1 MKPISDFLKSVWKL
15 IPSQLFTPSQGRCS
29 TSCASCRPPLN
40 MAASTPMSDFNKS
53 SARIAHLIAKICH
66 GTKKSYTYVEKKSQ
80 KEITAYKF
88 ECLLLGDKE
97 GVYMCGFLKGT
108 QQQVNDAAN
117 KFKDGQ
123 VFKLS
128 KISLDTWTSTTS
140 ISSPKAF
147 RLNLE
152 KTTCEQIAAGD
163 ALAQQIPL
171 APVPPRTVGETAKVT
186 TNKNQDLLAVVKA
199 ATNKR
204 TTRDGIDI
212 IDAVLIDDSKAET
225 GQFATVLV
233 SVWGDE
239 KVNLIEENVGK
250 PLAFFNLTIKMEAGN
265 RVVNHYAEALL
276 LAAPDSEKTE
286 HLLAEASTLTGATN
300 TVQLSKEREW
310 HPQESPD
317 VSGPQPLCCAA
328 FLDLTA
334 EEPAAANMPSVVQIP
349 WLLLEEPAQDE
360 DVEVTNQHG
369 GRLWFVTKARD
380 CSGAVRVGCPQRIA
394 LTLANATDKGDFKAK
409 HGENSLGFPLFVHA
423 RLTRSVRQGSG
434 ENAGKEFVSNT
445 LQEVANV
452 SWAKSE
458 APNASF
464 HSLLTILNNL
474 PADEECIQFC
484 YLKDLK
490 PDPHYGFSIEYDG
503 LPGPRAA
510 YAVVMV
516 ESLNATTT
524 QASGDG
530 FKAETQG
537 IRDVA
542 FIGDASQLADV
553 SSTGDAASQE
563 VFYRAVGFSN
573 LNGIVKLD
581 PPRGKKSRFA
591 VLLVDKIDD
600 MTIEMQKAEFVEPED
615 AAGAVKCF
623 RRLRQVCKQIKQITP
638 SGSAKRPRSESIS
651 FVATPK
657 DLKKCRTLK
666 VMPTDSSMDA

>member
-1 MKPISDFLKSVWKL
+1 
-15 IPSQLFTPSQGRCS
+15 
-29 TSCASCRPPLN
+29 

-152 KTTCEQIAAGD
+152 KTTCQQIAAND

-360 DVEVTNQHG
+360 DVEVTNEHG

>member
-1 MKPISDFLKSVWKL
+1 
-15 IPSQLFTPSQGRCS
+15 
-29 TSCASCRPPLN
+29 
-40 MAASTPMSDFNKS
+40 MSYKYKD
-53 SARIAHLIAKICH
+53 
-66 GTKKSYTYVEKKSQ
+66 KKSG
-80 KEITAYKF
+80 KEVTAYKF
-88 ECLLLGDKE
+88 ECFLLGEKE
-97 GVYMCGFLKGT
+97 GVYMYGFLKGT

-152 KTTCEQIAAGD
+152 KTTCQQIAAGD
-163 ALAQQIPL
+163 ALAQQIPV

-186 TNKNQDLLAVVKA
+186 TNKTQDLLAVVKA
-199 ATNKR
+199 ARNKR

-225 GQFATVLV
+225 GELATVLV
-233 SVWGDE
+233 SVWGDQ
-239 KVNLIEENVGK
+239 KVDLIEKNVGK
-250 PLAFFNLTIKMEAGN
+250 PLAFFNLTIKMNASN
-265 RVVNHYAEALL
+265 RLVNHYAEALL
-276 LAAPDSEKTE
+276 LAAPDSEKTK
-286 HLLAEASTLTGATN
+286 HLLAEASTLTAATN
-300 TVQLSKEREW
+300 TVQLSSEKEW
-310 HPQESPD
+310 HPHESPD

-349 WLLLEEPAQDE
+349 WLLVEEPAQDE
-360 DVEVTNQHG
+360 DVEVTNEDG

-394 LTLANATDKGDFKAK
+394 LALANATEKEDFKAK
-409 HGENSLGFPLFVHA
+409 HGGNSLGFPLFVHA

-434 ENAGKEFVSNT
+434 QNAGKEFVSNT

-452 SWAKSE
+452 SWTKSE

-464 HSLLTILNNL
+464 DSLLTILNNL
-474 PADEECIQFC
+474 PANEEAIQFC

-503 LPGPRAA
+503 QPGPRAA

-516 ESLNATTT
+516 ESLQATTT
-524 QASGDG
+524 QAFGDG
-530 FKAETQG
+530 FKAETKG

-542 FIGDASQLADV
+542 FIGDASQLADA
-553 SSTGDAASQE
+553 SLTRDAESTE
-563 VFYRAVGFSN
+563 VFYRAIGFSN

-581 PPRGKKSRFA
+581 PPRGKRSRFA

-623 RRLRQVCKQIKQITP
+623 QRLRQVCKQIKQITP
-638 SGSAKRPRSESIS
+638 SGSAKRTRSESTS
-651 FVATPK
+651 FVASPK

-666 VMPTDSSMDA
+666 AVPTDASMDA

>member
-1 MKPISDFLKSVWKL
+1 
-15 IPSQLFTPSQGRCS
+15 
-29 TSCASCRPPLN
+29 
-40 MAASTPMSDFNKS
+40 MAAPTPMSDFNKS
-53 SARIAHLIAKICH
+53 SAKIAQLMAKICH
-66 GTKKSYTYVEKKSQ
+66 GKKTSYNYTEKRSG
-80 KEITAYKF
+80 KEVTAYKF
-88 ECLLLGDKE
+88 ECFLLGEKE
-97 GVYMCGFLKGT
+97 GVYMYGFLKGT
-108 QQQVNDAAN
+108 QKQVDDAAN

-152 KTTCEQIAAGD
+152 KTTCEPIAAGD

-186 TNKNQDLLAVVKA
+186 TNKTQDLLAVVKA

-204 TTRDGIDI
+204 TTKDGIDI

-225 GQFATVLV
+225 GELATVLV
-233 SVWGDE
+233 SVWGDQ
-239 KVNLIEENVGK
+239 KVDLIEKNVGK
-250 PLAFFNLTIKMEAGN
+250 PLAFFNLTIKMDAGN
-265 RVVNHYAEALL
+265 RVVNHYPEALL
-276 LAAPDSEKTE
+276 LAAPDSEKTK
-286 HLLAEASTLTGATN
+286 HLLAQASTLTAATN
-300 TVQLSKEREW
+300 TVQLSSEKEW
-310 HPQESPD
+310 HPHESPD

-349 WLLLEEPAQDE
+349 WLLVEEPAQDE
-360 DVEVTNQHG
+360 DVEVMNEDG
-369 GRLWFVTKARD
+369 GRFGFVTKARD

-394 LTLANATDKGDFKAK
+394 LALANATEKGDFKAK

-434 ENAGKEFVSNT
+434 QNAGKEFVSNT

-452 SWAKSE
+452 SWTKPE

-464 HSLLTILNNL
+464 TSLLAILNNL
-474 PADEECIQFC
+474 PRHEEAIMFC

-490 PDPHYGFSIEYDG
+490 SDPHYGFSIEYDG
-503 LPGPRAA
+503 QPGPRAA
-510 YAVVMV
+510 YAVVLV
-516 ESLNATTT
+516 ESLQATTT
-524 QASGDG
+524 EAFGDG
-530 FKAETQG
+530 FKAVTPG

-542 FIGDASQLADV
+542 FVGDASQLAGACA
-553 SSTGDAASQE
+553 TGDSQSPE
-563 VFYRAVGFSN
+563 AFYCAIGFSN

-581 PPRGKKSRFA
+581 PPRGKKCSFA

-600 MTIEMQKAEFVEPED
+600 DMTIAMQKAEFIEPED
-615 AAGAVKCF
+615 AAGAVTCF
-623 RRLRQVCKQIKQITP
+623 QRLRQVCKQIKQITP
-638 SGSAKRPRSESIS
+638 SGSAKRTRAESDS
-651 FVATPK
+651 FVASPM

-666 VMPTDSSMDA
+666 AVPTDSSMDA

>member
-1 MKPISDFLKSVWKL
+1 MKPISDFLKSVWKV

-152 KTTCEQIAAGD
+152 KTTCQQIAAND

>member
-1 MKPISDFLKSVWKL
+1 
-15 IPSQLFTPSQGRCS
+15 
-29 TSCASCRPPLN
+29 
-40 MAASTPMSDFNKS
+40 MSYFNKS
-53 SARIAHLIAKICH
+53 SAKIAQLIAKICH
-66 GTKKSYTYVEKKSQ
+66 GKKTSYKYIEKKSGR
-80 KEITAYKF
+80 EVTAYKF
-88 ECLLLGDKE
+88 ECFLLGEEE
-97 GVYMCGFLKGT
+97 GVYMYGFLKGT
-108 QQQVNDAAN
+108 QKQVNDAAN
-117 KFKDGQ
+117 KFEDGQ
-123 VFKLS
+123 VFKLT

-147 RLNLE
+147 RVNLE
-152 KTTCEQIAAGD
+152 KTTCQQIAAGD

-186 TNKNQDLLAVVKA
+186 TNKTQDLLAVVKA
-199 ATNKR
+199 AMNKR

-225 GQFATVLV
+225 GELATLLV
-233 SVWGDE
+233 SVWGAN
-239 KVNLIEENVGK
+239 KVDLIEKNVGK
-250 PLAFFNLTIKMEAGN
+250 PLAFFNLAIKMDAGN

-276 LAAPDSEKTE
+276 LAAPDSEKTK
-286 HLLAEASTLTGATN
+286 HLLAEASTLTAATN
-300 TVQLSKEREW
+300 TVQLSMEKEW
-310 HPQESPD
+310 HPHEAPD
-317 VSGPQPLCCAA
+317 VSGPQPLCCTA

-334 EEPAAANMPSVVQIP
+334 EEPAAANMPSIVQIP
-349 WLLLEEPAQDE
+349 WMLVEEPAQDE
-360 DVEVTNQHG
+360 DVEVTNEDG

-394 LTLANATDKGDFKAK
+394 LALANAIDKEDFKAK

-434 ENAGKEFVSNT
+434 MNAGKEFVANT
-445 LQEVANV
+445 LQDLANV
-452 SWAKSE
+452 SWTKAE

-474 PADEECIQFC
+474 PAHEEAIQFC

-503 LPGPRAA
+503 QPGPRAA

-516 ESLNATTT
+516 ESLQATTT
-524 QASGDG
+524 QAFGDG
-530 FKAETQG
+530 FKAETKG

-542 FIGDASQLADV
+542 FIGDASQLADA
-553 SSTGDAASQE
+553 SLTGDAERPE
-563 VFYRAVGFSN
+563 VFYRAIGFSN

-600 MTIEMQKAEFVEPED
+600 MTIEMQKAEFIEPED

-623 RRLRQVCKQIKQITP
+623 QRLRQVCKQIKHITP
-638 SGSAKRPRSESIS
+638 LGGSAKRTRSESTS
-651 FVATPK
+651 FVASPM
-657 DLKKCRTLK
+657 DLKKCRTLRT
-666 VMPTDSSMDA
+666 VPTDASIDA

>member
-1 MKPISDFLKSVWKL
+1 
-15 IPSQLFTPSQGRCS
+15 
-29 TSCASCRPPLN
+29 

-66 GTKKSYTYVEKKSQ
+66 GKKKSYTYVEKKSQ

-152 KTTCEQIAAGD
+152 KTTCQQIAAND

-276 LAAPDSEKTE
+276 LVAPDSEKTE

-360 DVEVTNQHG
+360 DVEVTNEHG

-542 FIGDASQLADV
+542 FIGDASQLADA

-651 FVATPK
+651 FVAPPA

>member
-1 MKPISDFLKSVWKL
+1 
-15 IPSQLFTPSQGRCS
+15 
-29 TSCASCRPPLN
+29 

-66 GTKKSYTYVEKKSQ
+66 GKKKSYTYVEKKSQ

-152 KTTCEQIAAGD
+152 KTTCQHIAAND

-503 LPGPRAA
+503 QPGPRAA

-516 ESLNATTT
+516 ESVNATTT

>member
-1 MKPISDFLKSVWKL
+1 MKPISDFLKSVWKV

-638 SGSAKRPRSESIS
+638 SGSAKRTRSESTS

-666 VMPTDSSMDA
+666 GMPTDVSMDA

>member
-1 MKPISDFLKSVWKL
+1 
-15 IPSQLFTPSQGRCS
+15 
-29 TSCASCRPPLN
+29 
-40 MAASTPMSDFNKS
+40 MAAATPMSDFNKS
-53 SARIAHLIAKICH
+53 SARIAQLIARICH
-66 GTKKSYTYVEKKSQ
+66 GKKTSYKYTEKRSG
-80 KEITAYKF
+80 KEVTAYKF
-88 ECLLLGDKE
+88 ECILLGEKE
-97 GVYMCGFLKGT
+97 GVYMYGFLKGA

-128 KISLDTWTSTTS
+128 KINLDTWTPTTS

-147 RLNLE
+147 RVNLE
-152 KTTCEQIAAGD
+152 KTACQQIAAGD
-163 ALAQQIPL
+163 ELAQQIPL

-186 TNKNQDLLAVVKA
+186 TNKSQDLLAVVKA

-225 GQFATVLV
+225 GELATVLV
-233 SVWGDE
+233 SVWGEE
-239 KVNLIEENVGK
+239 KVNFIEKNVGK
-250 PLAFFNLTIKMEAGN
+250 PLAFFNLMVKIDAGN
-265 RVVNHYAEALL
+265 RVVNLYAEALL
-276 LAAPDSEKTE
+276 LAAPDCEKTE
-286 HLLAEASTLTGATN
+286 HLLEEASTLTAATN
-300 TVQLSKEREW
+300 TVQLSSEKEW
-310 HPQESPD
+310 HPHESPD

-349 WLLLEEPAQDE
+349 WLMVEEPAQHE
-360 DVEVTNQHG
+360 DVEITNADD

-394 LTLANATDKGDFKAK
+394 LALANATEKGDFKAK

-434 ENAGKEFVSNT
+434 QNAGKEFVSNT

-452 SWAKSE
+452 SWTKSE

-464 HSLLTILNNL
+464 HSLLAILNNL
-474 PADEECIQFC
+474 PANEESVQFC

-503 LPGPRAA
+503 QPGPRAA

-516 ESLNATTT
+516 ESLHATTT
-524 QASGDG
+524 QAFGDG
-530 FKAETQG
+530 FKAETKG

-542 FIGDASQLADV
+542 FIGDASQLADA
-553 SSTGDAASQE
+553 SSTGDAESGE
-563 VFYRAVGFSN
+563 VFYRAIGYSN

-600 MTIEMQKAEFVEPED
+600 KTIEMQKAEFIEAAD
-615 AAGAVKCF
+615 AAGAVDCF
-623 RRLRQVCKQIKQITP
+623 QRLRQVCKQIKQITP
-638 SGSAKRPRSESIS
+638 SGSAKRTRSESTS
-651 FVATPK
+651 FVASPK
-657 DLKKCRTLK
+657 DLKKCRSLK
-666 VMPTDSSMDA
+666 AVPTDASMDA

>member
-1 MKPISDFLKSVWKL
+1 
-15 IPSQLFTPSQGRCS
+15 
-29 TSCASCRPPLN
+29 
-40 MAASTPMSDFNKS
+40 MAAPTPMSDFNKS
-53 SARIAHLIAKICH
+53 SAKIAQLSAKICH
-66 GTKKSYTYVEKKSQ
+66 GKKTSYKYMEKKSG
-80 KEITAYKF
+80 KEVTAYKF
-88 ECLLLGDKE
+88 ECFLLGEKE
-97 GVYMCGFLKGT
+97 GVYMYGFLKGT
-108 QQQVNDAAN
+108 QQQVNDAAK

-128 KISLDTWTSTTS
+128 KISLDTWTSTTL

-152 KTTCEQIAAGD
+152 KTTCQQIAAGD

-186 TNKNQDLLAVVKA
+186 TNKAQDLLAVVKA

-225 GQFATVLV
+225 GELATVLV
-233 SVWGDE
+233 SVWGDQ
-239 KVNLIEENVGK
+239 KVDLIEKNVGK
-250 PLAFFNLTIKMEAGN
+250 PLAFFNLTIKMDAGN
-265 RVVNHYAEALL
+265 RVVNHYADALL
-276 LAAPDSEKTE
+276 LAAPDSEKTK
-286 HLLAEASTLTGATN
+286 HLLAEASTLTAATN
-300 TVQLSKEREW
+300 TVQLSSEKEW
-310 HPQESPD
+310 HPHESPD

-349 WLLLEEPAQDE
+349 WLLVEEPAQDE
-360 DVEVTNQHG
+360 DVEVTNEDG

-394 LTLANATDKGDFKAK
+394 LALASATEKGDFKAK

-434 ENAGKEFVSNT
+434 QNADKEFVSNT

-452 SWAKSE
+452 SWTKSE

-464 HSLLTILNNL
+464 YSLLTILNNL
-474 PADEECIQFC
+474 PAHDEAIQFC

-503 LPGPRAA
+503 QPGQRAA

-516 ESLNATTT
+516 ESLQATTT
-524 QASGDG
+524 QAFGDG
-530 FKAETQG
+530 FKAETKG

-542 FIGDASQLADV
+542 FIGDASQLADA
-553 SSTGDAASQE
+553 SFTGDAESPE
-563 VFYRAVGFSN
+563 VFYRAIGFSN

-615 AAGAVKCF
+615 VAGAVKCF
-623 RRLRQVCKQIKQITP
+623 QRLRQVCKQIRQITP
-638 SGSAKRPRSESIS
+638 SGSAKRTRSESTS
-651 FVATPK
+651 FLVSPK

-666 VMPTDSSMDA
+666 AVPTDVSMDA